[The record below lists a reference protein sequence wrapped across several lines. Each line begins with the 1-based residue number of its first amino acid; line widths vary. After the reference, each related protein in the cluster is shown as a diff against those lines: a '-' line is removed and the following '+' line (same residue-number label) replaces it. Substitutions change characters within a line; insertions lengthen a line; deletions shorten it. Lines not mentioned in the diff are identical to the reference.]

1 MKLWRK
7 LLAAVTAGTIC
18 LGSIG
23 AMLSVSA
30 ETELDSP
37 AVSENSTE
45 VKASK
50 GAHTHYYGE
59 YDSYGGDDCSGWYI
73 FTVTNDGN
81 GAYSF
86 FGDGRAC
93 WYAIDHGYVPN
104 EGDEAHGAF
113 WFGNNPPTITTTKV
127 TTKATTKTTTKTTT
141 TTTQPS
147 VPTVKEGS
155 LDKGDIDGS
164 GSLDSTDVFYSM
176 LYIANTAV
184 GNTVKISKEQITAA
198 DVDESSSVDAT
209 DVYYLMYYI
218 ALHGVGV
225 NVSWDDVLAK

>member
-1 MKLWRK
+1 MKLCRK

-30 ETELDSP
+30 ETELDSS

-59 YDSYGGDDCSGWYI
+59 YTSTSDGCTGWRRFVIKNMGSAGYAQMGDSE
-73 FTVTNDGN
+73 
-81 GAYSF
+81 
-86 FGDGRAC
+86 AC
-93 WYAIDHGYVPN
+93 QYAIDHSFAPN
-104 EGDEAHGAF
+104 EGDKSVG
-113 WFGNNPPTITTTKV
+113 WIWIGTNPTTTATTKV
-127 TTKATTKTTTKTTT
+127 TTKTTTKTTT

-225 NVSWDDVLAK
+225 NVSWDNVLAK

>member
-30 ETELDSP
+30 ETESDSS

-59 YDSYGGDDCSGWYI
+59 YTSTSDGCTGWRGFVIKNMGSAGYAQMGDSE
-73 FTVTNDGN
+73 
-81 GAYSF
+81 
-86 FGDGRAC
+86 AC
-93 WYAIDHGYVPN
+93 QYAIDHGFAPN
-104 EGDEAHGAF
+104 EGDKYAGF
-113 WFGNNPPTITTTKV
+113 IWLGTNPPTITTTKV
-127 TTKATTKTTTKTTT
+127 TTKTTTKMTTKTTT

-184 GNTVKISKEQITAA
+184 GNTVKISKEQVTAA

>member
-59 YDSYGGDDCSGWYI
+59 YTSTSDGCTGWRRFVIKNMGSAGYAQMGDSE
-73 FTVTNDGN
+73 
-81 GAYSF
+81 
-86 FGDGRAC
+86 AC
-93 WYAIDHGYVPN
+93 QYAIDHSFAPN
-104 EGDEAHGAF
+104 EGDKSVG
-113 WFGNNPPTITTTKV
+113 WIWLGTNPTTTATTKV
-127 TTKATTKTTTKTTT
+127 TTKTTTKTTT

-147 VPTVKEGS
+147 VPTSKTGS

>member
-30 ETELDSP
+30 ETELDSS

-59 YDSYGGDDCSGWYI
+59 YTSTSDGCTGWRRFVIKNMGSAGYAQMGDSE
-73 FTVTNDGN
+73 
-81 GAYSF
+81 
-86 FGDGRAC
+86 AC
-93 WYAIDHGYVPN
+93 QYAIDHSFAPN
-104 EGDEAHGAF
+104 EGDKSVG
-113 WFGNNPPTITTTKV
+113 WIWIGTNPTTTATTKV
-127 TTKATTKTTTKTTT
+127 TTKTTTKTTT

-147 VPTVKEGS
+147 VPTSKTGS

-198 DVDESSSVDAT
+198 NVDESSSVDAT

>member
-1 MKLWRK
+1 
-7 LLAAVTAGTIC
+7 
-18 LGSIG
+18 
-23 AMLSVSA
+23 MLSVSA
-30 ETELDSP
+30 ETELDSS

-59 YDSYGGDDCSGWYI
+59 LANSSDGCAGWYFYCIANFGDSYTTMGDSIAD
-73 FTVTNDGN
+73 
-81 GAYSF
+81 
-86 FGDGRAC
+86 R
-93 WYAIDHGYVPN
+93 YAIDHGFAPNILNTASGYVWL
-104 EGDEAHGAF
+104 GT
-113 WFGNNPPTITTTKV
+113 NPPTITTTKV
-127 TTKATTKTTTKTTT
+127 TTKTTTKTTT

>member
-1 MKLWRK
+1 
-7 LLAAVTAGTIC
+7 
-18 LGSIG
+18 
-23 AMLSVSA
+23 MLSVSA

-59 YDSYGGDDCSGWYI
+59 LASSPDNCSGWYFYCVGKI
-73 FTVTNDGN
+73 
-81 GAYSF
+81 
-86 FGDGRAC
+86 GDKYTMMGDSIADK
-93 WYAIDHGYVPN
+93 YAIEHGFVKNDLDTAGGYVWL
-104 EGDEAHGAF
+104 GT
-113 WFGNNPPTITTTKV
+113 NPTTTATTKV
-127 TTKATTKTTTKTTT
+127 TTKTTT

>member
-59 YDSYGGDDCSGWYI
+59 LASRSDGWYYYSI
-73 FTVTNDGN
+73 YNCGN
-81 GAYSF
+81 GHYTSM
-86 FGDGRAC
+86 GDRNAC
-93 WYAIDHGYVPN
+93 QYAIDHGFAPN
-104 EGDEAHGAF
+104 ENDLAEGVVWLGT
-113 WFGNNPPTITTTKV
+113 NPTTTATTKV
-127 TTKATTKTTTKTTT
+127 TTKTTT

-147 VPTVKEGS
+147 IPTAKTDS

-176 LYIANTAV
+176 LYIANAAV

-198 DVDESSSVDAT
+198 DVDENNKVDST

-218 ALHGVGV
+218 ALHGIGID
-225 NVSWDDVLAK
+225 VSWDDVLAK

>member
-30 ETELDSP
+30 ETELDSS

-59 YDSYGGDDCSGWYI
+59 LANSSDGCAGWYFYCIANFGDSYTTMGDSIAD
-73 FTVTNDGN
+73 
-81 GAYSF
+81 
-86 FGDGRAC
+86 R
-93 WYAIDHGYVPN
+93 YAIDHGFAPNILNTASGYVWL
-104 EGDEAHGAF
+104 GT
-113 WFGNNPPTITTTKV
+113 NPPTITTTKV
-127 TTKATTKTTTKTTT
+127 TTKTTT

-184 GNTVKISKEQITAA
+184 GNTVKISKEQVTAA

-225 NVSWDDVLAK
+225 NVSWDNVLAK

>member
-1 MKLWRK
+1 MKLCRK

-30 ETELDSP
+30 ETELDSSSI
-37 AVSENSTE
+37 SENAAE
-45 VKASK
+45 VKASE

-59 YDSYGGDDCSGWYI
+59 TASDPDGCSGWYSYFI
-73 FTVTNDGN
+73 MNTGNGYSMMGDEIGNQYAISHNFAPNDGDLAS
-81 GAYSF
+81 GWVWL
-86 FGDGRAC
+86 GT
-93 WYAIDHGYVPN
+93 
-104 EGDEAHGAF
+104 
-113 WFGNNPPTITTTKV
+113 NPPTITTTKV
-127 TTKATTKTTTKTTT
+127 TTKTTTKTTT

-147 VPTVKEGS
+147 VPTAKEGS

-176 LYIANTAV
+176 LYIANAAV

-198 DVDESSSVDAT
+198 DVDENNKVDST

-218 ALHGVGV
+218 ALHGIGID
-225 NVSWDDVLAK
+225 VSWDDVLAK

>member
-59 YDSYGGDDCSGWYI
+59 YTSTSDGCTGWRGFVIKNMGSAGYAQMGDSE
-73 FTVTNDGN
+73 
-81 GAYSF
+81 
-86 FGDGRAC
+86 AC
-93 WYAIDHGYVPN
+93 QYAIDHSFAPN
-104 EGDEAHGAF
+104 EGDKSVG
-113 WFGNNPPTITTTKV
+113 WIWLGTNPTTTATTKV
-127 TTKATTKTTTKTTT
+127 TTKTTT

-147 VPTVKEGS
+147 IPTSKTGS

>member
-59 YDSYGGDDCSGWYI
+59 IGD
-73 FTVTNDGN
+73 NDGCD
-81 GAYSF
+81 GWRYAMVILSEDGVTWHIS
-86 FGDGRAC
+86 GDEAAGH
-93 WYAIDHGYVPN
+93 YLLDNGYVPAN
-104 EGDEAHGAF
+104 GKVVMYWVWLGT
-113 WFGNNPPTITTTKV
+113 NPPTITTTKV
-127 TTKATTKTTTKTTT
+127 TTKTTTKTPTKTTT

-225 NVSWDDVLAK
+225 NVSWDNVLAK

>member
-30 ETELDSP
+30 ETELDS
-37 AVSENSTE
+37 ASISENAAE
-45 VKASK
+45 VKASE

-59 YDSYGGDDCSGWYI
+59 TTSDPDGCSGWYSYCI
-73 FTVTNDGN
+73 WNQGEEFGYFCMGN
-81 GAYSF
+81 NNLA
-86 FGDGRAC
+86 DQ
-93 WYAIDHGYVPN
+93 YAIDHGFAPN
-104 EGDEAHGAF
+104 EGDKVAG
-113 WFGNNPPTITTTKV
+113 WVWLGTNPPTITTTKV
-127 TTKATTKTTTKTTT
+127 TTKATTKTTT

-147 VPTVKEGS
+147 VPTAKEGS

-176 LYIANTAV
+176 LYIANAAV

-198 DVDESSSVDAT
+198 DVDENNKVDST

-218 ALHGVGV
+218 ALHGIGID
-225 NVSWDDVLAK
+225 VSWDDVLAK

>member
-30 ETELDSP
+30 ETELDSS

-59 YDSYGGDDCSGWYI
+59 LANSSDGCAGWYFYCIANFGDSYTTMGDSIAD
-73 FTVTNDGN
+73 
-81 GAYSF
+81 
-86 FGDGRAC
+86 R
-93 WYAIDHGYVPN
+93 YAIDHGFAPNTLDTASGYVWL
-104 EGDEAHGAF
+104 GT
-113 WFGNNPPTITTTKV
+113 NPPTITTTKV
-127 TTKATTKTTTKTTT
+127 TTKTTTKTTT

-225 NVSWDDVLAK
+225 NVSWDNVLAK

>member
-30 ETELDSP
+30 ETELDSS

-59 YDSYGGDDCSGWYI
+59 FANHPDSCDGWRTFVIINVGNSEYAQMGDSE
-73 FTVTNDGN
+73 
-81 GAYSF
+81 
-86 FGDGRAC
+86 AC
-93 WYAIDHGYVPN
+93 QYAIDHGFAPN
-104 EGDEAHGAF
+104 ENDESSGVI
-113 WFGNNPPTITTTKV
+113 WLGTNPTTTATTKV
-127 TTKATTKTTTKTTT
+127 TTKTTTKTTT

-147 VPTVKEGS
+147 VPTAKEGS

-164 GSLDSTDVFYSM
+164 GSLDSTDVSTPCCTSPM
-176 LYIANTAV
+176 LRWGIP
-184 GNTVKISKEQITAA
+184 SKSARNRSLPQTWTKTIGWIPPMSTTLCTT
-198 DVDESSSVDAT
+198 SHFT
-209 DVYYLMYYI
+209 
-218 ALHGVGV
+218 
-225 NVSWDDVLAK
+225 VLA

>member
-59 YDSYGGDDCSGWYI
+59 LASSPDNCSGWYFYCVGKI
-73 FTVTNDGN
+73 
-81 GAYSF
+81 
-86 FGDGRAC
+86 GDKYTMMGDPIADK
-93 WYAIDHGYVPN
+93 YAIEHGFVKNDLDTAGGYVWL
-104 EGDEAHGAF
+104 GT
-113 WFGNNPPTITTTKV
+113 NPTTTATTKV
-127 TTKATTKTTTKTTT
+127 TTKTTT

>member
-30 ETELDSP
+30 ETELDS
-37 AVSENSTE
+37 ASISENAAE
-45 VKASK
+45 VKASE

-59 YDSYGGDDCSGWYI
+59 VG
-73 FTVTNDGN
+73 TNDGCDGWYYVSIENVGN
-81 GAYSF
+81 GNYLK
-86 FGDGRAC
+86 FGNIDAC
-93 WYAIDHGYVPN
+93 NYIISHGYVSN
-104 EGDEAHGAF
+104 KGDNFIGCV
-113 WFGNNPPTITTTKV
+113 WLGTNPTTTATTKV
-127 TTKATTKTTTKTTT
+127 TTKTTT

-147 VPTVKEGS
+147 FPTAKEGS

-176 LYIANTAV
+176 LYIANAAV

-198 DVDESSSVDAT
+198 DVDENNKVDST

-218 ALHGVGV
+218 ALHGIGID
-225 NVSWDDVLAK
+225 VSWDDVLAK

>member
-50 GAHTHYYGE
+50 GAHNHYYGE
-59 YDSYGGDDCSGWYI
+59 LASRSDGCDGWYPYYI
-73 FTVTNDGN
+73 YNCGNGRYTSMGDGN
-81 GAYSF
+81 
-86 FGDGRAC
+86 AC
-93 WYAIDHGYVPN
+93 QYAIDHGFAPN
-104 EGDEAHGAF
+104 EGDEAGGVI
-113 WFGNNPPTITTTKV
+113 WYGNNPPTITTTKV
-127 TTKATTKTTTKTTT
+127 TTKTTTKTTT

-147 VPTVKEGS
+147 IPTAKTDS

-176 LYIANTAV
+176 LYIANAAV

-198 DVDESSSVDAT
+198 DVDENNRVDST

-218 ALHGVGV
+218 ALHGIGID
-225 NVSWDDVLAK
+225 VSWDDVLAK

>member
-1 MKLWRK
+1 MM
-7 LLAAVTAGTIC
+7 GY
-18 LGSIG
+18 
-23 AMLSVSA
+23 
-30 ETELDSP
+30 SP
-37 AVSENSTE
+37 A
-45 VKASK
+45 
-50 GAHTHYYGE
+50 
-59 YDSYGGDDCSGWYI
+59 CQ
-73 FTVTNDGN
+73 
-81 GAYSF
+81 
-86 FGDGRAC
+86 
-93 WYAIDHGYVPN
+93 YAIDHGYVPN
-104 EGDEAHGAF
+104 EGDISAG
-113 WFGNNPPTITTTKV
+113 WIWLGTNPTTTATTKV
-127 TTKATTKTTTKTTT
+127 TTKTTTKTTT

-147 VPTVKEGS
+147 VPTSKTGS

>member
-30 ETELDSP
+30 ETELDSS

-59 YDSYGGDDCSGWYI
+59 VG
-73 FTVTNDGN
+73 TNDGCDGWYYVSIEN
-81 GAYSF
+81 GGNGKYLK
-86 FGDGRAC
+86 FGNSDAC
-93 WYAIDHGYVPN
+93 NYIISHGYVSN
-104 EGDEAHGAF
+104 KGDNFIGCV
-113 WFGNNPPTITTTKV
+113 WLGTNPTTTATTKV
-127 TTKATTKTTTKTTT
+127 TTKTTTKTTT

-147 VPTVKEGS
+147 IPTSKTGS

-225 NVSWDDVLAK
+225 NVSWDNVLAK

>member
-1 MKLWRK
+1 MKLCRK

-30 ETELDSP
+30 ETELDSS

-59 YDSYGGDDCSGWYI
+59 YTSTSDGCTGWRRFVIKNMGSAGYAQMGDSE
-73 FTVTNDGN
+73 
-81 GAYSF
+81 
-86 FGDGRAC
+86 AC
-93 WYAIDHGYVPN
+93 QYAIDHSFAPN
-104 EGDEAHGAF
+104 EGDKSVG
-113 WFGNNPPTITTTKV
+113 WIWIGTNPTTTATTKV
-127 TTKATTKTTTKTTT
+127 TTKTTTKTTT

>member
-59 YDSYGGDDCSGWYI
+59 LASSSDGCAGWYFYCVGNNGVNYDMMGDPIADKYAINNGFVPNALDTASGWVWLG
-73 FTVTNDGN
+73 T
-81 GAYSF
+81 
-86 FGDGRAC
+86 
-93 WYAIDHGYVPN
+93 
-104 EGDEAHGAF
+104 
-113 WFGNNPPTITTTKV
+113 NPPTITTTKV
-127 TTKATTKTTTKTTT
+127 TTKTTTKMTTKTTT

-184 GNTVKISKEQITAA
+184 GNTVKISKEQVTAA

>member
-30 ETELDSP
+30 ETELDSS

-59 YDSYGGDDCSGWYI
+59 LANSSDGCAGWYFYCVGNNGVNYDMMGDSIADKYAINNGFVPNALDTASGWVWLG
-73 FTVTNDGN
+73 T
-81 GAYSF
+81 
-86 FGDGRAC
+86 
-93 WYAIDHGYVPN
+93 
-104 EGDEAHGAF
+104 
-113 WFGNNPPTITTTKV
+113 NPPTI
-127 TTKATTKTTTKTTT
+127 TTTKTTT

-147 VPTVKEGS
+147 IPTSKTGS

-184 GNTVKISKEQITAA
+184 GNTVKISKEQVTAA

-225 NVSWDDVLAK
+225 NVSWDNVLAK

>member
-30 ETELDSP
+30 ETELDSSSI
-37 AVSENSTE
+37 SENVAE
-45 VKASK
+45 VKASE

-59 YDSYGGDDCSGWYI
+59 YSTDWDECDGWYS
-73 FTVTNDGN
+73 FVVHNDGN
-81 GAYSF
+81 GAYSL
-86 FGDGRAC
+86 FGDVRAC
-93 WYAIDHGYVPN
+93 QYAIGHGYVPN
-104 EGDEAHGAF
+104 EGDEAYGAF

-127 TTKATTKTTTKTTT
+127 TTKATTKTTT

-198 DVDESSSVDAT
+198 NVDESSSVDAT

-218 ALHGVGV
+218 ALHGIGID
-225 NVSWDDVLAK
+225 VSWDDVLAK

>member
-59 YDSYGGDDCSGWYI
+59 LASRSDGCDGWYYYSI
-73 FTVTNDGN
+73 YNCGN
-81 GAYSF
+81 GHYTSM
-86 FGDGRAC
+86 GDRNAC
-93 WYAIDHGYVPN
+93 QYAIDHGFAPN
-104 EGDEAHGAF
+104 ENDLAEGVVWLGT
-113 WFGNNPPTITTTKV
+113 NPTTTATTKV
-127 TTKATTKTTTKTTT
+127 TTKTTT

-147 VPTVKEGS
+147 IPTAKTDS
-155 LDKGDIDGS
+155 LDKGDR
-164 GSLDSTDVFYSM
+164 
-176 LYIANTAV
+176 
-184 GNTVKISKEQITAA
+184 K
-198 DVDESSSVDAT
+198 SV
-209 DVYYLMYYI
+209 V
-218 ALHGVGV
+218 
-225 NVSWDDVLAK
+225 

>member
-30 ETELDSP
+30 ETELDSS

-59 YDSYGGDDCSGWYI
+59 LANSSDGCAGWYFYCIANFGDSYTTMGDSIAD
-73 FTVTNDGN
+73 
-81 GAYSF
+81 
-86 FGDGRAC
+86 R
-93 WYAIDHGYVPN
+93 YAIDHGFAPNILSTASGYVWL
-104 EGDEAHGAF
+104 GT
-113 WFGNNPPTITTTKV
+113 NPPTITTTKV
-127 TTKATTKTTTKTTT
+127 TTKTTTKTTT

>member
-30 ETELDSP
+30 ETELDSS

-59 YDSYGGDDCSGWYI
+59 FASRSDGCDGWYYYSI
-73 FTVTNDGN
+73 YNCGN
-81 GAYSF
+81 GHYTSM
-86 FGDGRAC
+86 GDRNAC
-93 WYAIDHGYVPN
+93 QYAIDHGFAPN
-104 EGDEAHGAF
+104 ENDLAEGVVWLGT
-113 WFGNNPPTITTTKV
+113 NPTTTATTKV
-127 TTKATTKTTTKTTT
+127 TTKTIT

-147 VPTVKEGS
+147 IPTAKTGS

-176 LYIANTAV
+176 LYIANAAV

-198 DVDESSSVDAT
+198 DVDENNKVDST

-218 ALHGVGV
+218 ALHGIGID
-225 NVSWDDVLAK
+225 VSWDDVLAK

>member
-30 ETELDSP
+30 ETELDSS

-59 YDSYGGDDCSGWYI
+59 LANSSDGCAGWYFYCIANFGDSYTTMGDSIAD
-73 FTVTNDGN
+73 
-81 GAYSF
+81 
-86 FGDGRAC
+86 R
-93 WYAIDHGYVPN
+93 YAIDHGFAPNILNTASGYVWL
-104 EGDEAHGAF
+104 GT
-113 WFGNNPPTITTTKV
+113 NPPTITTTKV
-127 TTKATTKTTTKTTT
+127 TTKTTTKTTT

-184 GNTVKISKEQITAA
+184 GNTVKISKEQVTAA

-225 NVSWDDVLAK
+225 NVSWDNVLAK

>member
-30 ETELDSP
+30 ETELDSS

-59 YDSYGGDDCSGWYI
+59 FANHPDSCDGWRTFVIINVGNSEYAQMGDSE
-73 FTVTNDGN
+73 
-81 GAYSF
+81 
-86 FGDGRAC
+86 AC
-93 WYAIDHGYVPN
+93 QYAIDHGFAPN
-104 EGDEAHGAF
+104 ENDESSGVI
-113 WFGNNPPTITTTKV
+113 WLGTNPTTTATTKV
-127 TTKATTKTTTKTTT
+127 TTKTTTKTTT

-147 VPTVKEGS
+147 VPTAKEGS

-176 LYIANTAV
+176 LYIANAAV

-198 DVDESSSVDAT
+198 DVDENNRVDST

-218 ALHGVGV
+218 ALHGIGIDVA
-225 NVSWDDVLAK
+225 WDDVLAK

>member
-30 ETELDSP
+30 ETELDSST
-37 AVSENSTE
+37 VSENSTE

-59 YDSYGGDDCSGWYI
+59 YTSTSDGCTGWRRFVIKNMGSAGYAQMGDSE
-73 FTVTNDGN
+73 
-81 GAYSF
+81 
-86 FGDGRAC
+86 AC
-93 WYAIDHGYVPN
+93 QYAIDHSFAPN
-104 EGDEAHGAF
+104 EGDKSVG
-113 WFGNNPPTITTTKV
+113 WIWLGTNPTTTATTKV
-127 TTKATTKTTTKTTT
+127 TTKTTTN
-141 TTTQPS
+141 TTQPS
-147 VPTVKEGS
+147 VPTAKEGS

-176 LYIANTAV
+176 LYIANAAV

-198 DVDESSSVDAT
+198 DVDENNKVDST
-209 DVYYLMYYI
+209 DVYYLMCYI
-218 ALHGVGV
+218 ALHGIGID
-225 NVSWDDVLAK
+225 VSWDDVLAK